1 MPTLTIPLAEEPT
14 AETIRLARLGTEG
27 LVIDRAKHYVA
38 ADLEPLGEVLAPRYE
53 IIDGTLFVS
62 PAPHLNFHQHP
73 LGELYFQLRLW
84 LAAHPIGTVFLSPVD
99 VVFSEDETVIP
110 DLVFLSAEKAARAT
124 GRAIEEVPDLL
135 VEFLSPSTAWYDRTL
150 KRDLFEKHS
159 VTEYWIVDA
168 RARTVAQYRLRDGAY
183 GAPTVLHATDVL
195 RSGVLPGFEVEVG
208 TFLSEAG

>member
-62 PAPHLNFHQHP
+62 PSPHLSFDQRP
-73 LGELYFQLRLW
+73 LFRLGRL
-84 LAAHPIGTVFLSPVD
+84 LAAWADEHGGEVIMSPVD
-99 VVFSEDETVIP
+99 VKFAEDKTVIP
-110 DLVFLSAEKAARAT
+110 DLVYLSAEKAARVE
-124 GRAIEEVPDLL
+124 GPAIEEVPDLL
-135 VEFLSPSTAWYDRTL
+135 VEFLSPGTAWYDRTL
-150 KRDLFEKHS
+150 KRDLFEKHG
-159 VTEYWIVDA
+159 VTAYWIVDA

-183 GAPTVLHATDVL
+183 GAPAVLHATDVL
-195 RSGVLPGFEVEVG
+195 RSDVLPGFEVEVG